1 MVDLTKKPFYLSESQ
16 ILWVEETLKNMSL
29 DEKLGQLMV
38 LLESLPLTDEEKI
51 KSKLEKSKQG
61 GLRWQG
67 GNKETVYKQ
76 NTEFQKQSKIPLLV
90 ACNCDDGGNGCL
102 PEGTFVS
109 TAAGAAAGKDESTA
123 YHMGLV
129 ASREASSIACNWM
142 FNPVV
147 DIFMNW
153 RNTIVNTRCFGDN
166 AVDVIK
172 NAKAFI
178 RGVKDGNK
186 NMAVC
191 CKHFP
196 GDGVE
201 ELDQHLVL
209 GVNDLSVEEWENS
222 FGRVYREMIEEGIES
237 IMVGH
242 IALPE
247 MTRKLIPGIKD
258 EDIMPASLAPELLNN
273 LLREELDF
281 NGVVITDATHMIGFS
296 AMIKREDALPKAIAS
311 GCDMILFANDVEED
325 IDFLKKGIEKGILTE
340 ERVNDAVKRTLGL
353 KAKIKLTEEDI
364 RIPDENFKDKWVGC
378 EEHINYRREAADKTI
393 TLVKD
398 TKKHLPLN
406 PEKSKRIWL
415 VYLQTTPNSRD
426 YKGDPVKKVIIEEL
440 EKAGFDVTPAPN
452 FYDLEVEN
460 GPTPRNFGTM
470 MSMTTRK
477 EFTESY
483 DAVMVFMNVKG
494 YAQENNVRLR
504 WSCHHT
510 IELPWYI
517 SELPTIGVSLNFTNH
532 LIDVPQIHTFINAYG
547 SSRENISSAIEKIC
561 GKSEFKGTPSET
573 VFCGRWDTRL

>member
-1 MVDLTKKPFYLSESQ
+1 MVDLTKKPFYLSETQ
-16 ILWVEETLKNMSL
+16 ILWVEESLKNMNL

-38 LLESLPLTDEEKI
+38 LLENLPLTDEEKI
-51 KSKLEKSKQG
+51 KNKLEKSKQG

-109 TAAGAAAGKDESTA
+109 TAAGAAAGKDEEIA
-123 YHMGLV
+123 YNMGLV

-147 DIFMNW
+147 DILMNW

-178 RGVKDGNK
+178 RGVKAGNS

-209 GVNDLSVEEWENS
+209 GVNNLSVKDWEDS
-222 FGRVYREMIEEGIES
+222 FGKVYKEMIDEGIES
-237 IMVGH
+237 IMIGH

-258 EDIMPASLAPELLNN
+258 EDIMPASLAPEIVNG
-273 LLREELDF
+273 LLREELGF
-281 NGVVITDATHMIGFS
+281 NGVIITDATHMIGFS
-296 AMIKREDALPKAIAS
+296 AVMQREDALPKTVAS

-325 IDFLKKGIEKGILTE
+325 IEFLKKGIKKGILTE
-340 ERVNDAVKRTLGL
+340 ERVDEAVKRILAM
-353 KAKIKLTEEDI
+353 KAKLKLNDEKIK
-364 RIPDENFKDKWVGC
+364 IPDEDLKDKWVGC
-378 EEHINYRREAADKTI
+378 EEHINYRVDAADRTI

-398 TKKHLPLN
+398 TKKYLPLN
-406 PEKSKRIWL
+406 PDKNKKVWL
-415 VYLQTTPNSRD
+415 VYVQTTPNSRD
-426 YKGDPVKKVIIEEL
+426 YKGDPVKGVIVEEL
-440 EKAGFDVTPAPN
+440 EKAGFDVTLAPN
-452 FYDLEVEN
+452 FYDLELEN
-460 GPTPRNFGTM
+460 GPTPRNMGIM
-470 MSMTTRK
+470 MGKTTRK
-477 EFTESY
+477 EFKDQY
-483 DAVMVFMNVKG
+483 DAVMVFINVKG
-494 YAQENNVRLR
+494 YAQENNVRMR

-510 IELPWYI
+510 VELPWYI
-517 SELPTIGVSLNFTNH
+517 SEVPTIGVSLNLTNH

-547 SSRENISSAIEKIC
+547 SSRENISATIEKIC
-561 GKSEFKGTPSET
+561 GKSEFKGTASET
-573 VFCGRWDTRL
+573 VFCERWDTRL